1 MDYFT
6 GNQFLTL
13 NDYKNIEIYQN
24 QNAAGI
30 GGIGGIGGIDEIS
43 DFFQSGGALPSLGIT
58 VCIGILLLYI
68 SITIVV
74 IVYYNKNKTNN
85 IPKNEVF
92 KKNSLFVLLMIIFS
106 AGIFSSIHIAS
117 TTNQILL
124 FSSILCAIGL
134 STDGIFYFAI

>member
-24 QNAAGI
+24 QNAGSI
-30 GGIGGIGGIDEIS
+30 GGIEEIS
-43 DFFQSGGALPSLGIT
+43 DFFQLGGALPSLGIT

-85 IPKNEVF
+85 VPKNEVF